1 MLVVILAV
9 AVVVCAFNWLNRW
22 VACAALAKYM
32 FDKGYTPPSDEE
44 VKACAMLVWKRWF
57 KVK

>member
-44 VKACAMLVWKRWF
+44 VKAVRYVGVE
-57 KVK
+57 KVV